1 MARVPIHYTPT
12 TMSDHDAAGKSP
24 HAFMRE
30 ALGVQSR
37 LVSQRRAFVTAALM
51 ADRAALNDGLGFLA
65 ADVNAYFE
73 ARARELPAAP
83 PEQQPWRT

>member
-1 MARVPIHYTPT
+1 MTD
-12 TMSDHDAAGKSP
+12 SDRSGKSP

-37 LVSQRRAFVTAALM
+37 LLAERRAFVTAALL
-51 ADRAALNDGLGFLA
+51 ADRAALNEGRGFAA
-65 ADVNAYFE
+65 ADVDAYFE

-83 PEQQPWRT
+83 PRLIAWRT